1 MAYEVVKEIRG
12 HRYRYSVESHRDPD
26 TGKVK
31 NKWTYVGRVT
41 DGAKP
46 SPKRRTS
53 GDETRETIVQAF
65 LKLIASKKLKDVTP
79 AAIARAAGITPAT
92 FYRHFRSRDDVVM
105 LCTQRANKE
114 LEERLTQLRAI
125 APSVP
130 EERARIREFAIDLVR
145 KPPAPPALFR
155 TWSALLPETV
165 REARNRQRI
174 EAFSAYIG
182 ALQARGHIGGERHRR
197 RMAIALSMIVQTF
210 TRRSYVENTLLSEED
225 YAVVGDV
232 FERLIFATL
241 SSCQEADGS

>member
-12 HRYRYSVESHRDPD
+12 HRYRYSVESHRDPE

-31 NKWTYVGRVT
+31 NKWTYVGRVA
-41 DGAKP
+41 DGSKP

-53 GDETRETIVQAF
+53 GEQTRENIVQAF
-65 LKLIASKKLKDVTP
+65 LKLIARKPLKAVTP
-79 AAIARAAGITPAT
+79 AAIAREADITPAT
-92 FYRHFRSRDDVVM
+92 FYRHFGSRDDIVT

-114 LEERLTQLRAI
+114 LEERLTELNAI
-125 APSVP
+125 APSVAQ
-130 EERARIREFAIDLVR
+130 ERQRVREFAIDLVR
-145 KPPAPPALFR
+145 KPTAPPALFR
-155 TWSALLPETV
+155 TWSALLPETI
-165 REARNRQRI
+165 REARHRQRI
-174 EAFSAYIG
+174 NAFTEYIG
-182 ALQARGHIGGERHRR
+182 ALQERGYIGGDRHRR

-241 SSCQEADGS
+241 

>member
-12 HRYRYSVESHRDPD
+12 HQYRYSVESRRDPQ

-31 NKWTYVGRVT
+31 NKWTYVGRVA

-53 GDETRETIVQAF
+53 GEQTRETIVHAF
-65 LKLIASKKLKDVTP
+65 LKLIASKRLKDVTP
-79 AAIARAAGITPAT
+79 AAIAREAGITPAT
-92 FYRHFRSRDDVVM
+92 FYRYFGSRDDVVM

-114 LEERLTQLRAI
+114 LDERLTELRAI
-125 APSVP
+125 APAVM

-145 KPPAPPALFR
+145 KPTAPPALFR
-155 TWSALLPETV
+155 TWSALLPEKV
-165 REARNRQRI
+165 REARHRQRI
-174 EAFSAYIG
+174 NAFIEYIEALQERGYIG
-182 ALQARGHIGGERHRR
+182 ADRHGR

-241 SSCQEADGS
+241 